1 MMRILV
7 LLTALLSFQTTLFA
21 QQYNLVLD
29 NFQYNLIDKSMNAL
43 GSNQHTA
50 VKPWRMEDIRK
61 SINPD
66 TAAGVKPETSRV

>member
-7 LLTALLSFQTTLFA
+7 LITALVSFQTTLFA
-21 QQYNLVLD
+21 QQYNFVLD

-43 GSNQHTA
+43 GNNQHTA

-66 TAAGVKPETSRV
+66 SAAGVKLGPSRV